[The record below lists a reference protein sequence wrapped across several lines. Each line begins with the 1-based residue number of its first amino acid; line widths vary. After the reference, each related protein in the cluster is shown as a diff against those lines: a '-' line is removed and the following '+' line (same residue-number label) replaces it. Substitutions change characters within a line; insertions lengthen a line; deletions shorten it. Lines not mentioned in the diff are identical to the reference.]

1 MSPLT
6 PGSNIAGRIAAFFVA
21 VLVTVGTSN
30 LALAQNLPELPVK
43 PPTTVGSPGTPH
55 LPGVTL
61 SNLVPASQSAAVKAM
76 SGVGMYI
83 WQWDKTGSVDQ
94 VLGQAQVS
102 RIDFIVV
109 RASSA
114 GDGFYLADILGELIP
129 KAHRIGV
136 NVIAYDP
143 PRFEDVEADAQR
155 AYTLMSFRS
164 QGQGIDAF
172 AADIEPAW
180 SRINPQV
187 ADVYGRRLREL
198 AGDKYPLVGI
208 VYPPNLVGA
217 RYPFAEVA
225 RWFDVLSPMSYWRAR
240 TLDSATFVRD
250 SVAQLA
256 SFGKPVSVS
265 GQAFSYNRMRNTAL
279 RGHPAAGEIA
289 QAMQAARDAGAVGF
303 SFWVWQEAEPWLF
316 DLIRDSG
323 WNGYGR
329 GIGVR
334 PPHLGGNIRPGAVSP
349 PPMDPTPEPVSVRES
364 AVRLEARAARA
375 KQPPSGLEAIATLFA
390 MAALAMWFRL
400 SDPRRWSAFSRELVA
415 ATEKAVVPFVVMRY
429 PPGSKHS
436 AHAGQSRPV
445 ADSD

>member
-1 MSPLT
+1 MKF
-6 PGSNIAGRIAAFFVA
+6 REVAAFFVA
-21 VLVTVGTSN
+21 VLVTFGASHV
-30 LALAQNLPELPVK
+30 ALAQNLPELPVK
-43 PPTTVGSPGTPH
+43 PPTPVGGPGSGSAPV

-61 SNLVPASQSAAVKAM
+61 PNLVPASQSAAVKAM

-83 WQWDKTGSVDQ
+83 WQWNKTGLVDQ
-94 VLGQAQVS
+94 VLGQVQAS
-102 RIDFIVV
+102 RINFLVV

-114 GDGFYLADILGELIP
+114 ADGFYLADILAELIP

-155 AYTLMSFRS
+155 AYSLMSFRS

-180 SRINPQV
+180 SRINPQI
-187 ADVYGRRLREL
+187 ADAYGRRLREL
-198 AGDKYPLVGI
+198 AGAKYPLVGI

-240 TLDSATFVRD
+240 TLDSVSFIRD
-250 SVAQLA
+250 SITQLA
-256 SFGKPVSVS
+256 AFGKPVSVS
-265 GQAFSYNRMRNTAL
+265 GQAFSYDRMRDPAL
-279 RGHPAAGEIA
+279 RGHPAADEIA
-289 QAMQAARDAGAVGF
+289 QAMQSAREAGAVGF
-303 SFWVWQEAEPWLF
+303 SFWVWQQAEPWLF

-323 WNGYGR
+323 WNSYGQ

-334 PPHLGGNIRPGAVSP
+334 PPRLGGNVRPGALTP
-349 PPMDPTPEPVSVRES
+349 PPTDPAPQPPQVKES
-364 AVRLEARAARA
+364 AVGLGSRSARA
-375 KQPPSGLEAIATLFA
+375 KQPPSGLEAIAALFV

-400 SDPRRWSAFSRELVA
+400 SDPRRWSAFSRDLVA
-415 ATEKAVVPFVVMRY
+415 ATEKAVVPFVAMRY
-429 PPGSKHS
+429 PPVSKQS
-436 AHAGQSRPV
+436 ARVGPSCPA